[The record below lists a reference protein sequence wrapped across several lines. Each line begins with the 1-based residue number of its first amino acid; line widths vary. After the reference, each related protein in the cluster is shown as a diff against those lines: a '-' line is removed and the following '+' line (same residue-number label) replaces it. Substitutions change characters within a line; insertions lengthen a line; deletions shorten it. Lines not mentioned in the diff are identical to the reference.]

1 MCLEREL
8 CSECQEAR
16 RRREAHCRDI
26 RQTHTCSNTT
36 WNVFTSLKY
45 YTLLE
50 PKCVNIVVY
59 LHKQAKEY
67 AIFTNVINKLFKN
80 LGCKMKLFFYCSGC
94 HRNDQ
99 TRFHK
104 EPSWEDIVLNK
115 IPCFNLKTFVQWK
128 DSINAKGSSWNINS
142 NKEPLF
148 IYYVMERFFGY

>member
-1 MCLEREL
+1 MKC
-8 CSECQEAR
+8 
-16 RRREAHCRDI
+16 
-26 RQTHTCSNTT
+26 
-36 WNVFTSLKY
+36 FTSLKY
-45 YTLLE
+45 YILLE

-67 AIFTNVINKLFKN
+67 AIFTNVINKLLKN
-80 LGCKMKLFFYCSGC
+80 LGCKREIFFFAVMPQKS
-94 HRNDQ
+94 Q

-115 IPCFNLKTFVQWK
+115 ITLFQFKDPFVQWK